1 MMPTCSACPVSTPLI
16 TRLAA
21 PLAST
26 RRSIRVIRVN
36 GRHLAGV
43 PFKIAL
49 TASPF
54 KTELGAAH
62 RLREAYWSTRALPK
76 NDRFSY
82 VLGLETPPGFEPR
95 MEVCRRRW
103 SRDSVA

>member
-16 TRLAA
+16 TRRAT
-21 PLAST
+21 PLVRT
-26 RRSIRVIRVN
+26 RRSIRVILVN

-43 PFKIAL
+43 RFKIAL

-54 KTELGAAH
+54 KTELGARPTDSG
-62 RLREAYWSTRALPK
+62 RLTGPRVHLQK

-82 VLGLETPPGFEPR
+82 VVSLR
-95 MEVCRRRW
+95 
-103 SRDSVA
+103 